1 MSPLSWRPLR
11 RPLRGELDAHGVSND
26 QLAEVN
32 DRFHDEESVTRTWT
46 ITRRAAPTRSLCA
59 ALHPITA
66 FQRTALQD
74 TELGGVRIQQGQR
87 VVLFYRSANFDEDV
101 FADPFTFDI
110 TRNPNPHVAFGGTG
124 AHFCIGASLARMV
137 VSIMFN
143 AIADVMPDL
152 TPLAPPQRLRSG
164 YLNGIKHWQV
174 DFRTSPA

>member
-1 MSPLSWRPLR
+1 
-11 RPLRGELDAHGVSND
+11 
-26 QLAEVN
+26 
-32 DRFHDEESVTRTWT
+32 
-46 ITRRAAPTRSLCA
+46 
-59 ALHPITA
+59 
-66 FQRTALQD
+66 LQD
-74 TELGGVRIQQGQR
+74 TELGGVRIRRGQR

-110 TRNPNPHVAFGGTG
+110 ARNPNPHVAFGGTG

-174 DFRTSPA
+174 DFRPSPT